1 MSEILPLI
9 ALVVL
14 WLPAAFLIAHLF
26 RRIEGQPPQSGG
38 AGISNQEP
46 LSNRLSHR
54 DRLE

>member
-26 RRIEGQPPQSGG
+26 QRIEGQTPQSG

-46 LSNRLSHR
+46 LSGPLSR
-54 DRLE
+54 RNSPE

>member
-26 RRIEGQPPQSGG
+26 RRIEGQPPQSG

-46 LSNRLSHR
+46 LSNRLSRR